1 MEEQIW
7 TYGEK
12 PEKSYK
18 KPAPEKLA
26 PEKLAPITMTDL
38 DINIGELRM
47 SSNKRDQANNK
58 LNDRELV
65 GQVGQNPFH
74 TSNNYLNDLEVQQNF
89 LTPKSSN

>member
-1 MEEQIW
+1 
-7 TYGEK
+7 
-12 PEKSYK
+12 
-18 KPAPEKLA
+18 
-26 PEKLAPITMTDL
+26 MTDL

>member
-1 MEEQIW
+1 MEEQLW
-7 TYGEK
+7 SYGEK

-18 KPAPEKLA
+18 KPKPEKT
-26 PEKLAPITMTDL
+26 APITRTDL
-38 DINIGELRM
+38 DINIGELRI

-89 LTPKSSN
+89 LMPKASN

>member
-26 PEKLAPITMTDL
+26 PEKPASITMTDL

>member
-26 PEKLAPITMTDL
+26 PEKPASITMTDL

-89 LTPKSSN
+89 LMPKASN

>member
-1 MEEQIW
+1 MEEQLW
-7 TYGEK
+7 SYGEK

-18 KPAPEKLA
+18 KPEPEKTT
-26 PEKLAPITMTDL
+26 PITMTDL

-89 LTPKSSN
+89 LMPKASN

>member
-26 PEKLAPITMTDL
+26 PEKPASITMTDL

-74 TSNNYLNDLEVQQNF
+74 TSNNYLNDLEVQRNF

>member
-18 KPAPEKLA
+18 KPAPEKTA
-26 PEKLAPITMTDL
+26 PEKTAPVTMTDL

-47 SSNKRDQANNK
+47 SSNKREEANNK

-74 TSNNYLNDLEVQQNF
+74 TSNNYLNDLEVQRNF
-89 LTPKSSN
+89 LTPKSCN

>member
-1 MEEQIW
+1 
-7 TYGEK
+7 
-12 PEKSYK
+12 
-18 KPAPEKLA
+18 
-26 PEKLAPITMTDL
+26 MTDL

-47 SSNKRDQANNK
+47 SSNKRDQAHNK

-89 LTPKSSN
+89 LMPKASN

>member
-18 KPAPEKLA
+18 KPAPEKPA
-26 PEKLAPITMTDL
+26 PEKLAPITRTDL